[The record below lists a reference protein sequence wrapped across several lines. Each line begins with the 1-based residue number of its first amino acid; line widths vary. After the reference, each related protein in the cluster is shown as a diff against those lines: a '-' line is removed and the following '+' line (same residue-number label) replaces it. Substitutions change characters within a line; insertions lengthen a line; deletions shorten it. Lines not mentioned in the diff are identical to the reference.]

1 MDTNLRLE
9 PGCWYVW
16 QMYPGYSGTPYI
28 SPIRIE
34 EVTPLKTG
42 RKELRVSFYNA
53 FYAQGV
59 RDFSPVLRLFVHH
72 PRYIMA
78 AINPGSDSIDE
89 RACTIIHFTP
99 MWEELLVPELAQ
111 RWQSHPPSDKNIE
124 LDEYLMDD

>member
-1 MDTNLRLE
+1 VETNLRLAL
-9 PGCWYVW
+9 GCWYVW

-42 RKELRVSFYNA
+42 RKELRISFYNA

-59 RDFSPVLRLFVHH
+59 RASSQVLRLFVHH

-89 RACTIIHFTP
+89 QACTITPFTP

-111 RWQSHPPSDKNIE
+111 RWHSSTPPDKNIE
-124 LDEYLMDD
+124 LDQYLMDD